1 MWNTNKI
8 TVSENM
14 LSVKE
19 TIGSNLP
26 LAEHLESDDS
36 DVVAN

>member
-1 MWNTNKI
+1 
-8 TVSENM
+8 M

-26 LAEHLESDDS
+26 LTEHLGSDDS
-36 DVVAN
+36 DVVTNEV